1 MITYFLFL
9 LGFVL
14 LIKGADLLVDGATA
28 IARRFNVSDLVI
40 GLTVVAFGTST
51 PELFVNIVA
60 SARGNTEIAI
70 GNVLGSNISNV
81 FLILGISSIVYPLT
95 VSKGTVWKEIPFSL
109 LAVMVLGLMANDRV
123 IDGSS
128 SSLLTRIDGLVLLA
142 FFTIFLYYS
151 FSIAKAIE
159 GLDEHVAVKS
169 TGFTKS
175 FLLVI
180 AGLISLT
187 LGGKWIV
194 DGAVTLAKSF
204 GMSESLVG
212 LTIVAVGTSL
222 PELATSAMAA
232 YKKNVEIAVGNVV
245 GSNIFNIF
253 FVLGISAT
261 IKPLPFQAKSNG
273 DIGVVI
279 LASLLLF
286 LSMFTGKKRS
296 LDRWEGIVSL
306 FLYGGY
312 ITLLI
317 ISERFLPVNINKNK
331 SRDDAVTTAISKLLL
346 A

>member
-1 MITYFLFL
+1 MATAINYLLFIV
-9 LGFVL
+9 GFVI
-14 LIKGADLLVDGATA
+14 LIKGAELLVDGASA
-28 IARRFNVSDLVI
+28 IAGRFKVSDLVI

-60 SARGNTEIAI
+60 SANGNTEIAI
-70 GNVLGSNISNV
+70 GNVLGSNICNV
-81 FLILGISSIVYPLT
+81 FLILGISAIIYPLS

-109 LAVMVLGLMANDRV
+109 LAVIVLGLMANDQM
-123 IDGSS
+123 IDGAG

-159 GLDEHVAVKS
+159 GLDEHIPAKT
-169 TGFTKS
+169 TGIARS

-180 AGLISLT
+180 AGLIGLT

-194 DGAVTLAKSF
+194 DGAVILAKSL

-261 IKPLPFQAKSNG
+261 IKPLPFQAKSNW
-273 DIGVVI
+273 DIAVVI
-279 LASLLLF
+279 LSGLLLF
-286 LSMFTGKKRS
+286 LVMFTGKKRS
-296 LDRWEGIVSL
+296 LDRWEGIVFL

-312 ITLLI
+312 IAFLI
-317 ISERFLPVNINKNK
+317 I
-331 SRDDAVTTAISKLLL
+331 AG
-346 A
+346 